1 MNITTARKL
10 SLRYAI
16 LVPLGVILMVPFA
29 AIITGDFTLIK
40 TYKDFFEYLESGES
54 FGPWD

>member
-10 SLRYAI
+10 GLRYGI
-16 LVPLGVILMVPFA
+16 IVPLGVIFMVPLVYLL
-29 AIITGDFTLIK
+29 TSDLTLK
-40 TYKDFFEYLESGES
+40 ETYKDFFEYLESGES